1 MQCPIF
7 IVVIMSLAFAGQA
20 WGQQRSERFEKYRYL
35 IETTNAIY
43 DITSRSVEPKP
54 EELAEIAA
62 RSCKALKQLLV
73 DQEFAADLQAMAK
86 AAPQY
91 KDEHQRMRRDLTL
104 FLDSFLKPES
114 GLMTQAGLSGSA
126 VFQVATA
133 ASFLSTQSLGE
144 PVDPAKV
151 LAAIETLHRELCSA
165 AVTLAKSQGEAREKS
180 ERNRRWKKRALGM
193 GGVVLIV
200 VDAASSAPTGGLGT
214 ASFTLGGAMVG
225 AAIAD

>member
-1 MQCPIF
+1 MQRYIF
-7 IVVIMSLAFAGQA
+7 FTVVLSIAFAAPA
-20 WGQQRSERFEKYRYL
+20 WSQQRGERFEKYRYL

-54 EELAEIAA
+54 AELAEIAA
-62 RSCKALKQLLV
+62 RSCNALKQLLA
-73 DQEFAADLQAMAK
+73 DNDFNADLQAMAK
-86 AAPQY
+86 AAP
-91 KDEHQRMRRDLTL
+91 EHKEEHEHMRRDLTL

-114 GLMTQAGLSGSA
+114 GLMAQAGLSGSA

-133 ASFLSTQSLGE
+133 ASFLSTQALGE
-144 PVDPAKV
+144 PMDPQKV

-165 AVTLAKSQGEAREKS
+165 AVTLTKSQEEAREKS
-180 ERNRRWKKRALGM
+180 ENHRRWKKRALGM

-225 AAIAD
+225 AAVAD